1 MSPLKILDERGFESA
16 LTDLTRRDKDLN
28 FIVETFGKP
37 PFWRR
42 EPGFATLVQIILEQ
56 QVSLAS
62 ARSAYQKLLK
72 RLNTLTPRKFLTL
85 DEQELKQIGFSRQK
99 AHYCRELAKTIESG
113 EFDLDDLQKRDDRQA
128 MERLMNL
135 KGIGTWTAEVYLLMA
150 LKRADVFPRK
160 DLALAIAV
168 KRLKKSES
176 LPTFDELQELSRC
189 WKPYRAV
196 AARLLWYFYLNSV

>member
-1 MSPLKILDERGFESA
+1 MSPIKILDERGFESA
-16 LTDLTRRDKDLN
+16 LTELTLRDKDLN

-72 RLNTLTPRKFLTL
+72 RLKTLTPRKFLTL

-113 EFDLDDLQKRDDRQA
+113 EFDFDDLQKADDRQA
-128 MERLMNL
+128 MERLMSL

-150 LKRADVFPRK
+150 LKRADIFPRK

-176 LPTFDELQELSRC
+176 LPTFDELHELSQR

-196 AARLLWYFYLNSV
+196 AARLLWHFYLSTV